1 KAKSDTVSH
10 FANPSATVLYRL
22 AEGTFDEREEAAIL
36 AEARK
41 RRVDE
46 DAMWAICEKLA
57 PPDEDDD
64 DDHDHGGDDHH
75 DDGGDEAAAEGEEI
89 AAIFDNPPTPPAGSS
104 ENLAPTDFAL
114 RDFDQAIGVLKRLK
128 TKSAAQFA
136 SSTHSADDLEAVES
150 FLRAVKKAQAVAA
163 S

>member
-1 KAKSDTVSH
+1 V
-10 FANPSATVLYRL
+10 
-22 AEGTFDEREEAAIL
+22 G
-36 AEARK
+36 
-41 RRVDE
+41 E

-57 PPDEDDD
+57 PPDDDD
-64 DDHDHGGDDHH
+64 DGHDHGGDDHH
-75 DDGGDEAAAEGEEI
+75 DDGGDDGGPAAAEDEI

-150 FLRAVKKAQAVAA
+150 FLPAVKKPQAVAA
-163 S
+163 SGGREPARG